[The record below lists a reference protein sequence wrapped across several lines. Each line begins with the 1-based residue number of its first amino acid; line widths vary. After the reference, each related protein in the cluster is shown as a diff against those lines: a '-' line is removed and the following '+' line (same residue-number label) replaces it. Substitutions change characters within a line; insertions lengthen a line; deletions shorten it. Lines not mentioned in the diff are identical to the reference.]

1 MSTLEASRNN
11 YVHKCDVRTEY
22 VSHDEPS
29 LLEAREA
36 RQVIQEFA
44 RYLISREGNFHFI
57 SQLLKY
63 QLCRDES
70 IVSNIYTL
78 LYLLQK
84 KKTQLTYSTTFGVG
98 LWPNATGFQRIPW
111 LEKKIK
117 AVPHH
122 YFNDYIS
129 ETTTFLTFHI
139 ENRNADV
146 FEEKVFRYAFLRETL
161 RSLLLVAKEMDRT
174 DLMCSVLKCSLEM
187 ITFNDLC

>member
-1 MSTLEASRNN
+1 MSLEASRNN
-11 YVHKCDVRTEY
+11 YITKCDVRTEY
-22 VSHDEPS
+22 VSHEEPTA
-29 LLEAREA
+29 LEAREA

-84 KKTQLTYSTTFGVG
+84 KKTQLTYSSAFG
-98 LWPNATGFQRIPW
+98 LSIWPKATGFQRVLW

-117 AVPHH
+117 DAPHH

-129 ETTTFLTFHI
+129 ETTTFLTFHVD
-139 ENRNADV
+139 NRNADV
-146 FEEKVFRYAFLRETL
+146 FEDKIFRYAFLRETL
-161 RSLLLVAKEMDRT
+161 RSLLLVA
-174 DLMCSVLKCSLEM
+174 
-187 ITFNDLC
+187 